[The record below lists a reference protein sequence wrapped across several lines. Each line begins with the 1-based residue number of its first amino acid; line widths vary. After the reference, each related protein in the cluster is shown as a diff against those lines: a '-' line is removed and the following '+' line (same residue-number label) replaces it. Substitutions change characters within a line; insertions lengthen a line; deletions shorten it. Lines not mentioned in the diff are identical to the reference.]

1 MVVASVPCDNSSKS
15 NVHTPTMMPRPLI
28 GALAAISLVTLIACA
43 APEVR
48 PELGV
53 MNSPID
59 EVLEAFLEVT
69 KQWGFALETVD
80 TSKYLIRGTR
90 DSTTVIGGS
99 VDPYQRFGKATR
111 QEFHVM
117 RAQMSPRG
125 DQSTVIEII
134 YLVDKIPDAEAGF
147 ALLNAVRERLAAK
160 NR

>member
-1 MVVASVPCDNSSKS
+1 MVVGSVPCDNSPKP
-15 NVHTPTMMPRPLI
+15 NVHTYTMMPRLLI
-28 GALAAISLVTLIACA
+28 GVLAAVSLVTLIACA

-48 PELGV
+48 PEWGTIS
-53 MNSPID
+53 SPID

-69 KQWGFALETVD
+69 KQWGFDLETVD

-99 VDPYQRFGKATR
+99 VDPYQRFGKTTR

-117 RAQMSPRG
+117 RAQMRPRG
-125 DQSTVIEII
+125 DQSTIIEII

-147 ALLNAVRERLAAK
+147 ALLNAVRERLAAR

>member
-1 MVVASVPCDNSSKS
+1 
-15 NVHTPTMMPRPLI
+15 MMPRLLI
-28 GALAAISLVTLIACA
+28 GALALVSLVTLIACA

-53 MNSPID
+53 MTSSID
-59 EVLEAFLEVT
+59 EVWEAFVEVT
-69 KQWGFALETVD
+69 KQWGFVFEIAD
-80 TSKYLIRGTR
+80 SSKYLLSGTR

-99 VDPYQRFGKATR
+99 VSPYERFGKATR
-111 QEFHVM
+111 QEFHIM

-134 YLVDKIPDAEAGF
+134 YLIDKIPDAEAGF
-147 ALLNAVRERLAAK
+147 ALLNAVRERLAAR

>member
-1 MVVASVPCDNSSKS
+1 MMSKL
-15 NVHTPTMMPRPLI
+15 LI
-28 GALAAISLVTLIACA
+28 RALTVTSLVTLIACA

-48 PELGV
+48 PEWG
-53 MNSPID
+53 MISYPID

-80 TSKYLIRGTR
+80 TSTYLIRGTR

-125 DQSTVIEII
+125 DQLTVIEII
-134 YLVDKIPDAEAGF
+134 YLIDKIPDAEAGF
-147 ALLNAVRERLAAK
+147 ALLNAVRDRLAVR